1 MIGCS
6 YYLGTSEGL
15 RAHNWYITLN
25 DLTAAKCLL
34 QASPARGQFRIEFNP
49 NRAGPTGMVALRRR
63 VAETLT
69 NYASLLFSEGGL
81 TRLDIAVDVS
91 PVELNYLKTFAK
103 GLALSSSK
111 YGSGGRHLETIYL
124 GSERSKLQFA
134 IYDKFHETSRNQAFA
149 DTVRFEARLR
159 YKMSVSDITA
169 IANPFERLEI
179 YDFFHSAVAG
189 QIPYKYQ
196 HFMDSVRQRG
206 LHPALGC
213 IPDSRIRRRYR
224 EYCGSMY
231 DCEWW
236 NPGRMWSRFG
246 GEAAR
251 LQAQLL

>member
-1 MIGCS
+1 MHETGELVQVIGPFIDKLSLVFNCDES
-6 YYLGTSEGL
+6 ECQGQAYYIDSLVGKRDWLQLLPWNFRGPAY
-15 RAHNWYITLN
+15 AHNWYITLN

-124 GSERSKLQFA
+124 GSERSKLQLEVA
-134 IYDKFHETSRNQAFA
+134 
-149 DTVRFEARLR
+149 
-159 YKMSVSDITA
+159 
-169 IANPFERLEI
+169 PFL
-179 YDFFHSAVAG
+179 
-189 QIPYKYQ
+189 
-196 HFMDSVRQRG
+196 
-206 LHPALGC
+206 
-213 IPDSRIRRRYR
+213 
-224 EYCGSMY
+224 
-231 DCEWW
+231 
-236 NPGRMWSRFG
+236 
-246 GEAAR
+246 
-251 LQAQLL
+251 